1 MDALT
6 GLIDAQVV
14 RGVLGARIAA
24 GDDWGW
30 WSAEQPGAAFHAV
43 TSGTV
48 WIAPEG
54 ADPLQ
59 LRAGDVL
66 LLPSGRAHAL
76 GSDPEAI
83 ARTSPE
89 HSDGYTLAADGTV
102 RMGHGQAHTH
112 ILCAHYTHDPTA
124 SASFLTALPDT
135 VLLRGQGDGGGLAET
150 VRLVGRELTAPRP
163 GSQVVLARLVDV
175 LLVQA
180 LRDWLERAEDS
191 PASPLHALRDPVV
204 STAMAMIDAQPGR
217 AWTTT
222 ELARA
227 TDVSRAT
234 LARRFPAAL
243 GETPAAYLTRRRL
256 DLSARRL
263 RDTDDP
269 LEQIAQ
275 DIGYTSVY
283 AFSRAF
289 RRERGV
295 PPGRFRT
302 TSRTVT
308 AAPDDRRPGRPTTV
322 RGGAVQGGAG

>member
-30 WSAEQPGAAFHAV
+30 WSAKGPGAAFHAV

-48 WIAPEG
+48 WIAPQDS
-54 ADPLQ
+54 DPLQ
-59 LRAGDVL
+59 LVAGDVL
-66 LLPSGRAHAL
+66 LLPGSRAHAL
-76 GSDPEAI
+76 ASDPEVL
-83 ARTSPE
+83 ARTTPE
-89 HSDGYTLAADGTV
+89 HSDSYTFASDGTV
-102 RMGHGQAHTH
+102 LMGHGPAHTH
-112 ILCAHYTHDPTA
+112 ILCAHYTHDPTG
-124 SASFLTALPDT
+124 SASFLSALPET

-150 VRLVGRELTAPRP
+150 VRLVGRELTSPRP

-180 LRDWLERAEDS
+180 LRDWLEHDETGS
-191 PASPLHALRDPVV
+191 ASPLHALRDPVV
-204 STAMAMIDAQPGR
+204 STAMSLIDAEPGR
-217 AWTTT
+217 AWTTA
-222 ELARA
+222 ELAGA
-227 TDVSRAT
+227 AGVSRAT
-234 LARRFPAAL
+234 LARRFPAVV
-243 GETPAAYLTRRRL
+243 GETPTAYLTRRRL

-263 RDTDDP
+263 RDTDET

-275 DIGYTSVY
+275 NIGYTSVY

-289 RRERGV
+289 RRARGI

-302 TSRTVT
+302 TSRTVAT
-308 AAPDDRRPGRPTTV
+308 SPN
-322 RGGAVQGGAG
+322 Q